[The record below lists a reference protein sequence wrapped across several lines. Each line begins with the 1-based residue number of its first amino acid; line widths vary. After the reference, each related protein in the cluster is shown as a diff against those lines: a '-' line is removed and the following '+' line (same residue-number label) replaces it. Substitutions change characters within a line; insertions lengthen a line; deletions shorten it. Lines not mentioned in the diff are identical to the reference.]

1 MRDSPGDEAGESAPA
16 WRWSAIA
23 ERPRQLCLALSLET
37 SDLQNPIRRIVMTT
51 NFARALLVLGG
62 IFVLVLAP
70 LQAQASH
77 CSNASQAGNWAY
89 TYTGTI
95 FTQNGPLPTA
105 SVGRFSQDAA
115 GNITGSQTRSVAGN
129 SGVEDISGNVTVNP
143 DCTAGAT
150 INVLVNGQLQRT
162 AVLALVYD
170 SNGNHARMIFQS
182 LTLPNGTN
190 VPVVITIDANRLVNR
205 D

>member
-1 MRDSPGDEAGESAPA
+1 
-16 WRWSAIA
+16 
-23 ERPRQLCLALSLET
+23 
-37 SDLQNPIRRIVMTT
+37 MTT

-62 IFVLVLAP
+62 TFVLVLAP

-77 CSNASQAGNWAY
+77 CSNAGQAGNWAY
-89 TYTGTI
+89 TYAGTI

-105 SVGRFSQDAA
+105 SVGHFSQDAA
-115 GNITGSQTRSVAGN
+115 GNVTGSQARSVAGN

-143 DCTAGAT
+143 DCTASGT

-170 SNGNHARMIFQS
+170 NNRNHARMIFQS

-190 VPVVITIDANRLVNR
+190 VPVVITIDANRLVNK

>member
-1 MRDSPGDEAGESAPA
+1 MK
-16 WRWSAIA
+16 
-23 ERPRQLCLALSLET
+23 
-37 SDLQNPIRRIVMTT
+37 T
-51 NFARALLVLGG
+51 NFARALLVLVAT
-62 IFVLVLAP
+62 FVLALVP
-70 LQAQASH
+70 LQAEASH
-77 CSNASQAGNWAY
+77 CSNAGQAGNWAY

-105 SVGRFSQDAA
+105 SVGRFNQDAT
-115 GNITGSQTRSVAGN
+115 GNITGSQARSVAGN

-143 DCTAGAT
+143 DCTASAT

-170 SNGNHARMIFQS
+170 NDRNHGRLIFQS

-190 VPVVITIDANRLVNR
+190 VPVVITVDANRLVNR